1 MVENGYFHGLNK
13 WLTFAI
19 EMLFLTF
26 MVFSCKEYISI
37 AQKEIC

>member
-1 MVENGYFHGLNK
+1 MVENGYCHGLDK
-13 WLTFAI
+13 WSMFAI

-26 MVFSCKEYISI
+26 MVFNCKLYISI